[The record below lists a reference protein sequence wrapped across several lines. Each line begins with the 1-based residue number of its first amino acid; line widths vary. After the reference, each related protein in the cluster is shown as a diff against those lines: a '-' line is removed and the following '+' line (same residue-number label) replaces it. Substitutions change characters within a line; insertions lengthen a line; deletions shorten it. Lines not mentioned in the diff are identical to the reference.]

1 MTIEITHTSIE
12 NRVVHILANDVSEE
26 HFQRICRTRDDFDER
41 EREFIFDLNDRRQYR
56 YLYRFLK
63 SQKAVQNAH
72 PSYLHEALH
81 ATIGTVTDLS
91 GAFINRE
98 AA

>member
-12 NRVVHILANDVSEE
+12 NHTVRILANDVSEE
-26 HFQRICRTRDDFDER
+26 HYQRILRTRDDFDLR
-41 EREFIFDLNDRRQYR
+41 ELEFVFDLEDMRQNR

-63 SQKAVQNAH
+63 RQKAVQNAQ
-72 PSYLHEALH
+72 PKYLHEALH
-81 ATIGTVTDLS
+81 ATLGTVTNLS
-91 GAFINRE
+91 GTFINRE